1 MRAEHSGFNV
11 ELDLDLDEAVGTV
24 VMVPEEM
31 GRVFLNL
38 LDNALQAL
46 RQKAGEEPGFAPVL
60 RVESRPWG
68 KGARVRIIDNGP
80 GIPEAA
86 RTKIFEPFF
95 TTKPTGEGT
104 GLGLS
109 LAYEIVV
116 HGHGGE
122 LSVETREGEGTT
134 FTVGLTG
141 HAPPQA
147 AHAAVRETIS

>member
-1 MRAEHSGFNV
+1 
-11 ELDLDLDEAVGTV
+11 
-24 VMVPEEM
+24 MVPEEM

-46 RQKAGEEPGFAPVL
+46 RQRKAAEGDGFEPRLTVRSRAWGE
-60 RVESRPWG
+60 
-68 KGARVRIIDNGP
+68 GARVEIEDNGP
-80 GIPEAA
+80 GIPEDA
-86 RTKIFEPFF
+86 RARVFEPFF

-122 LSVETREGEGTT
+122 LSVETEEGVGTT
-134 FTVGLTG
+134 FTVGLPGTS
-141 HAPPQA
+141 ADVARPEPVEA
-147 AHAAVRETIS
+147 